1 MVHIV
6 DAMRATPSRPG
17 SVVKSMNGSAQRTLL
32 ITLTGRDR
40 PGVTSR
46 LFTTLAGFPLSVV
59 DVEQVVIRGRLVL
72 GVLVGYD
79 EGTDIGRV
87 WTAAERLAT
96 GLDME
101 IEMSTGR
108 DKRMPSRRGR
118 LHVTVLGAPL
128 LPAAM
133 AGIAGRVAAGG
144 ANIDRIERLA
154 HYPVTCIEMDVS
166 GADPEALRAALAVEA
181 AELQVDVA
189 VQQGGLHRRA
199 KRLIVMDVDSTL
211 IQGEVIELLARH
223 AGCLAEVAKVT
234 EAAMRGELDFEG
246 SLRERV
252 ALLAGLDA
260 AAIEDVRDKVE
271 LAAGARTMVR
281 TLKRLDYKFAI
292 VSGGFT
298 QVTDALVEDLGID
311 YSAANTLEIQNGKLT
326 GRVVGPV
333 IDRAGKATA
342 LERFAREAGIP
353 ISQTVAI
360 GDGAND
366 LDMLQA
372 AGLGVAYNAK
382 PVVRQA
388 ADTAVS
394 VPYLDT
400 ILFLLGISRDEIEAA
415 DAADAGTR
423 PA

>member
-1 MVHIV
+1 M
-6 DAMRATPSRPG
+6 D
-17 SVVKSMNGSAQRTLL
+17 GSAQRTLL

-46 LFTTLAGFPLSVV
+46 LFRTLAEFPLTVA

-72 GVLVGYD
+72 GVLLAYS
-79 EGTDIGRV
+79 EGADIGRV
-87 WTAAERLAT
+87 WNAAEHVAND
-96 GLDME
+96 LDME
-101 IEMSTGR
+101 IELSTGR
-108 DKRMPSRRGR
+108 NRRMPKRIGR
-118 LHVTVLGAPL
+118 LHVTVLGSPL
-128 LPAAM
+128 KPAAM
-133 AGIAGRVAAGG
+133 AGIAGRISAHG

-154 HYPVTCIEMDVS
+154 QNPVTCIEMDVS
-166 GADPEALRAALAVEA
+166 GADPDALRAALTAEA
-181 AELQVDVA
+181 AEQQVDVA
-189 VQQGGLHRRA
+189 VQQSGLSRRA

-211 IQGEVIELLARH
+211 IQGEVIELLAEH
-223 AGCLAEVAKVT
+223 AGCLDEVAKVT

-260 AAIEDVRDKVE
+260 SAIDDVRGKLR

-298 QVTDALVEDLGID
+298 QVTDALVDDLGID
-311 YSAANTLEIQNGKLT
+311 YSAANTLEIVDGKLT
-326 GRVVGPV
+326 GRVTGRV
-333 IDRAGKATA
+333 IDRAGKAAA

-372 AGLGVAYNAK
+372 AGLGIAYNAK

-388 ADTAVS
+388 ADTAVN

-400 ILFLLGISRDEIEAA
+400 IVFLLGISREEVEAA
-415 DAADAGTR
+415 DAADSR
-423 PA
+423 